1 MLKLWY
7 ANAEIVIAQ
16 CDKLLIIV
24 MPQFV
29 IIALICNKFCPNL

>member
-7 ANAEIVIAQ
+7 ANAAIVIAQ

-24 MPQFV
+24 MPQN
-29 IIALICNKFCPNL
+29 CNNCPNL